1 MNYYRINGRVCSSSV
16 EGGIN
21 VSASMSHVQV
31 AASECVEGK
40 GRNLQLALQCTFLS
54 FPFLYSILTNFT
66 LFLILN

>member
-1 MNYYRINGRVCSSSV
+1 MNYYRINGRVCISSV

-54 FPFLYSILTNFT
+54 FILY
-66 LFLILN
+66 